1 MIKNQLD
8 KYGRADLDD
17 RQTRAGLPIDF
28 VNERYTK
35 ADGMTLFG
43 VALRDMDAAEL
54 LATASYLAERLS
66 VWEGHH
72 SPSLRSRLKKPATSF
87 VITVTG
93 GDQ

>member
-1 MIKNQLD
+1 MS
-8 KYGRADLDD
+8 
-17 RQTRAGLPIDF
+17 GLPRDF

-72 SPSLRSRLKKPATSF
+72 SPSLRTPPKKPATSF